1 MLLTRPFSSANI
13 SFPVG
18 ENGVDLMECYC
29 YEKEGGNVPVYS
41 YYSIE
46 PF

>member
-1 MLLTRPFSSANI
+1 MLLKRPFWWANI

-29 YEKEGGNVPVYS
+29 YEKEGGILLYILIIP
-41 YYSIE
+41 
-46 PF
+46 